1 MARRKPATVH
11 GLLAIDKP
19 AGITSHDVVDR
30 VRRLL
35 HERKVGHSGTLDPDA
50 TGVLLLGVGDATRL
64 LRYLDVV
71 PGGTVESPVTS
82 KAYTAEVVL
91 GTETST
97 LDASGEVTATHD
109 MSEVVAG
116 LTIESLQRVVDAN
129 LSGPIMQVPPMVSAL
144 KVDGKRL
151 HELARE
157 GIEVEREARPVT
169 VHRFEVSSIVSNIV
183 HVRVECSSGT
193 YIRTLAADLGHV
205 LGGGAHV
212 RDLRRVA
219 VGRFDVTDCVPLDVL
234 TEGNIGDS
242 LRPVSDCVRTLSH
255 VAPDDAIRA
264 AVKVGRVLP
273 ESMFE
278 SAGPA
283 PWAVVDGADVLAVF
297 EPFANHKVGEGMARP
312 AIVLGQR

>member
-71 PGGTVESPVTS
+71 PGGTVEEPITS
-82 KAYTAEVVL
+82 KTYTAEVVL
-91 GTETST
+91 GAETST

-109 MSEVVAG
+109 MAEVVASM
-116 LTIESLQRVVDAN
+116 TIESIQGVVDAN
-129 LSGPIMQVPPMVSAL
+129 LTGLIMQVPPMVSAL
-144 KVDGKRL
+144 KVDGKRM

-169 VHRFEVSSIVSNIV
+169 IHRFEVLSIDANIV
-183 HVRVECSSGT
+183 RVRVECSSGT
-193 YIRTLAADLGHV
+193 YIRTLAADLGHL

-212 RDLRRVA
+212 RELRRVA
-219 VGRFDVTDCVPLDVL
+219 VGRFDVADCVSLDTL
-234 TEGNIGDS
+234 TEDNIGVS
-242 LRPVSDCVRTLSH
+242 LRPVSDCVSALSH
-255 VAPDDAIRA
+255 VAPDDLIRA

-273 ESMFE
+273 ETVFAAS
-278 SAGPA
+278 GPA
-283 PWAVVDGADVLAVF
+283 PWAVVEGDDVLAVF
-297 EPFANHKVGEGMARP
+297 EPFANHKVGDGMARP
-312 AIVLGQR
+312 AIVLKA